1 MKKLNLPLMSNNID
15 REDVDCLIDFL
26 KQEPIP
32 RLTNGPKVIEF
43 EEKWSKWLGV
53 EHSVLV
59 NSGTA
64 ANELTMLAL
73 KYKYP
78 EGGEIIVPPLTWIS
92 DINSVLFA
100 EFNPV
105 FVDINFKNLS
115 FDLDKLEEAITEKT
129 KAIFVTHVLGLN
141 ALSERLLKICEDN
154 DILLIE
160 DVCESHGVTYNDTKV
175 GSIGFASN
183 FSFYF
188 AHHMSTIEGGIIST
202 NDHNFYQLC
211 RSLRSHGMVREFT
224 DEKLIEK
231 YETENDDLSK
241 DFIFI
246 GPAHNF
252 RSTELNAVLGLC
264 QLKKL
269 DSNNKI
275 RIDNF
280 KYFVDSLDSEKYYTD
295 FIMDGQ
301 CNYAFIVVMKD
312 TDLELRNR
320 IESMMDENGIEFRR
334 GLSGGGNQLR
344 QPFFKS
350 QFKIPYD
357 EYPNI
362 EHIHNFSWYIG
373 NYPSLKKKKI
383 HNLVRLLNEIE

>member
-1 MKKLNLPLMSNNID
+1 MSDNID
-15 REDVDCLIDFL
+15 REDVDCLIEFL

-53 EHSVLV
+53 KHSVLV

-129 KAIFVTHVLGLN
+129 KAIFVTHVLGIN

-160 DVCESHGVTYNDTKV
+160 DVCESHGVTYNDVKV

-202 NDHNFYQLC
+202 NDNNFYQLC

-231 YETENDDLSK
+231 YESENEDLSK

-280 KYFVDSLDSEKYYTD
+280 KYFVDNLKSDKFYTD
-295 FIMDGQ
+295 FEMDGQ
-301 CNYAFIVVMKD
+301 CNYAFILVMKEAD
-312 TDLELRNR
+312 YELRYL
-320 IESMMDENGIEFRR
+320 IEKMMDYNGIEFRR

-344 QPFFKS
+344 QPYFKS
-350 QFKIPYD
+350 KFEISYD
-357 EYPNI
+357 EFPNV

-373 NYPSLKKKKI
+373 NYPTLEREKLD
-383 HNLVRLLNEIE
+383 NLIRLLNETR

>member
-129 KAIFVTHVLGLN
+129 KAIFVTHVLGIN

-280 KYFVDSLDSEKYYTD
+280 KYFVDNLKSDKFYTD
-295 FIMDGQ
+295 FEMDGQ
-301 CNYAFIVVMKD
+301 CNYAFILVMKEAD
-312 TDLELRNR
+312 YELRYL
-320 IESMMDENGIEFRR
+320 IEKMMDYNGIEFRR

-344 QPFFKS
+344 QPYFKS
-350 QFKIPYD
+350 KFEISYD
-357 EYPNI
+357 EFPNV

-373 NYPSLKKKKI
+373 NYPTLEREKLD
-383 HNLVRLLNEIE
+383 NLIRLLNETR

>member
-1 MKKLNLPLMSNNID
+1 MSDNID
-15 REDVDCLIDFL
+15 REDVDCLIEFL

-129 KAIFVTHVLGLN
+129 KAIFVTHVLGIN

-160 DVCESHGVTYNDTKV
+160 DVCESHGVTYNDVKV

-202 NDHNFYQLC
+202 NDNNFYQLC

-231 YETENDDLSK
+231 YESENEDLSK

-280 KYFVDSLDSEKYYTD
+280 KYFVDNLKSDKFYTD
-295 FIMDGQ
+295 FEMDGQ
-301 CNYAFIVVMKD
+301 CNYAFILVMKEAD
-312 TDLELRNR
+312 YELRYL
-320 IESMMDENGIEFRR
+320 IEKMMDYNGIEFRR

-344 QPFFKS
+344 QPYFKS
-350 QFKIPYD
+350 KFEISYD
-357 EYPNI
+357 EFPNV

-373 NYPSLKKKKI
+373 NYPTLEREKLD
-383 HNLVRLLNEIE
+383 NLIRLLNETR